1 MNWFLPHHHYH
12 YYQNINQNEMSWI
25 EIISIFIHFG
35 FKLSCTIMW
44 KFQIIKLR
52 IKKNNFF
59 FNKKKFFSAIGSFK
73 PIKNVDCMNNNVPMW
88 LKHCPYEYNDS
99 RNHFLSSWLSI
110 QKSYEI
116 VLHFKKK
123 NNVCNKQI

>member
-1 MNWFLPHHHYH
+1 MYNFVK
-12 YYQNINQNEMSWI
+12 
-25 EIISIFIHFG
+25 ISNN
-35 FKLSCTIMW
+35 KT
-44 KFQIIKLR
+44 KN
-52 IKKNNFF
+52 KKNNFF
-59 FNKKKFFSAIGSFK
+59 FNKKKFIIFSAIGSFK

-123 NNVCNKQI
+123 QCVRQTNIENVANFRNDNNQTGQVDR